1 MVLHTQSIWV
11 SDFCLSWSYL
21 WPFAAEKKNLKY
33 LLLLL
38 GIYDCL
44 TWIVFASVME
54 KWSCSLSTFSNNVD
68 LTLKFITLKSAMYL
82 TLTSIEGASN
92 ILVKYEIKTNI
103 FHFWTKPTMFNFYI
117 SGYIFVLRQTK
128 VEKILY

>member
-1 MVLHTQSIWV
+1 
-11 SDFCLSWSYL
+11 
-21 WPFAAEKKNLKY
+21 
-33 LLLLL
+33 
-38 GIYDCL
+38 
-44 TWIVFASVME
+44 
-54 KWSCSLSTFSNNVD
+54 
-68 LTLKFITLKSAMYL
+68 MYL

-103 FHFWTKPTMFNFYI
+103 FHFRTKPIMFNFYI